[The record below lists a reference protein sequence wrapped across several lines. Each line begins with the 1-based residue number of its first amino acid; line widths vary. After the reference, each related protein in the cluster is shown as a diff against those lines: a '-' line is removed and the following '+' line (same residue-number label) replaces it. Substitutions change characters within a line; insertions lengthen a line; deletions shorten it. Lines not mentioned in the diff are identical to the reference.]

1 MDQFLYYGDIVLDA
15 FKNCWAELIGSF
27 LMAIMTNL
35 LSIKGTQ
42 KEIFKLIS
50 FGFYTIILK
59 DIVFGVFQL
68 LPILAPQILFPKLL
82 PPITDLCFVSL
93 VTTFFIT
100 GAFRNIRIYFS
111 PWALVF
117 ILTALLTGI
126 SLFLTLSDTL
136 WNYGLYLSSIYMMT
150 GFFTMGLSFY
160 VNQSS
165 RQNTAVRTLG
175 NGFIVLTLCYGYQLY
190 NLVANIQQVILLCYT
205 IVIVLSLAAQI
216 QLLNLESQKLSYRL
230 EAERR
235 SKREIW
241 EVSPFPV
248 ILSRLRDDSIIY
260 MNPAARSMF
269 MLNPNAPID
278 YPLASFFA
286 KQEEKDK
293 LLDLLH
299 KSTIVQSFEA
309 EVHHPEKDNNF
320 WVDLMT
326 RITDLDEE
334 IVLFSTF
341 KDITDQKRVKEIL
354 EEQATTD
361 PLTGLYNRRQFEI
374 LAYQGL
380 QTARRYNMPYSIAML
395 DIDFFKKVND
405 TYGHESGDAV
415 LKKLA
420 DILKE
425 TLRKSDV
432 IARYGGEEFV
442 IFLANTTP
450 EDAEIAIEHVRD
462 NVEKADPVVDGKTIH
477 FTVSAGISDA
487 QTGTLNALIKHADEA
502 LYASKENGRNQ
513 ITLYRDLKRSAPAAN
528 EETSSSDNQD
538 KE

>member
-1 MDQFLYYGDIVLDA
+1 MDQFLYYGNIFLDA

-59 DIVFGVFQL
+59 DIVSVVFQL
-68 LPILAPQILFPKLL
+68 LPVLAPQILFPKLL
-82 PPITDLCFVSL
+82 PSLTDLCFVSL
-93 VTTFFIT
+93 VTAFFIT

-111 PWALVF
+111 PWTLVLV
-117 ILTALLTGI
+117 LTALLTGI

-136 WNYGLYLSSIYMMT
+136 WNYGLYLSSIYMMA

-160 VNQSS
+160 VNQSG
-165 RQNTAVRTLG
+165 RQNAAVRTLG

-190 NLVANIQQVILLCYT
+190 GLVANIQQVTLLCYT
-205 IVIVLSLAAQI
+205 IVIVLSLAAQV
-216 QLLNLESQKLSYRL
+216 QLLNLETQKLSYRL
-230 EAERR
+230 EVERR

-248 ILSRLRDDSIIY
+248 ILSRLRDDTIVY
-260 MNPAARSMF
+260 MNPAAQKIF
-269 MLNPNAPID
+269 MLNPAESTN
-278 YPLASFFA
+278 YPFSAFFA
-286 KQEEKDK
+286 QQEDKDK
-293 LLDLLH
+293 LLNLLH
-299 KSTIVQSFEA
+299 NSPIVQSFEA
-309 EVHHPEKDNNF
+309 EVHHPQKDNNF
-320 WVDLMT
+320 WIDLMT

-334 IVLFSTF
+334 IILFSTF

-354 EEQATTD
+354 EEQASTD

-380 QTARRYNMPYSIAML
+380 QTARRYNLPYSIAML

-405 TYGHESGDAV
+405 TYGHEAGDIV

-420 DILKE
+420 DILKD

-442 IFLANTTP
+442 VFLANTTP
-450 EDAEIAIEHVRD
+450 SDAEIAIEHVRD
-462 NVEKADPVVDGKTIH
+462 NVEKADPIVDGKTIH
-477 FTVSAGISDA
+477 FTVSAGISDDQA
-487 QTGTLNALIKHADEA
+487 GTLNTLIKHADEA

-513 ITLYRDLKRSAPAAN
+513 ITQYCDLRRFASATN
-528 EETSSSDNQD
+528 EEKPSDDQD
-538 KE
+538 KK